1 MAHDLSRED
10 LKRNQ
15 LGEALEA
22 GFHFAE
28 GHVKMLLA
36 AVGGILAVVMVVWG
50 AFAWRTSR
58 AEAASESLGVALRA
72 AGAQVV
78 ESGAN
83 PDHPLEPTYPSA
95 AARDARARELLEKTV
110 AEHGSSGAGQA
121 ARLRLAEMAFSSGDR
136 ATARQRY
143 QEVLE
148 GAEGTLAATAR
159 VGLAELDRVEGRGA
173 ELATALEKELAAK
186 SGPLPTDA
194 LLGELARTYEAL
206 GRSADARATWKRL
219 ADEHPASAYAG
230 LARQRLAALGSAA

>member
-10 LKRNQ
+10 LKRNE

-22 GFHFAE
+22 GFQFAE
-28 GHVKMLLA
+28 GHVRLLLA
-36 AVGGILAVVMVVWG
+36 AVGGILAVVAIVWG
-50 AFAWRTSR
+50 VFAWRTSR
-58 AEAASESLGVALRA
+58 AEAASESLGAALRA
-72 AGAQVV
+72 AGAGVV

-83 PDHPLEPTYPSA
+83 PDHPLEPTFPSA

-110 AEHGSSGAGQA
+110 AEYGSTGAGHA
-121 ARLRLAEMAFSSGDR
+121 ARLRLAEMAFAAGDR

-143 QEVLE
+143 RQVLD

-159 VGLAELDRVEGRGA
+159 VGLAGLDRAEGRGA
-173 ELATALEKELAAK
+173 ELATALEKELASK
-186 SGPLPTDA
+186 SGPLPVDA

-206 GRSADARATWKRL
+206 GRSADARATWQRL

-230 LARQRLAALGSAA
+230 LARQRLAALATAG